1 MDAKSHGM
9 NVVKALK
16 TDLELIGPRQFPFYT
31 ANRRRYL
38 NYIQR
43 TGLLRRFRAF
53 HGNEADTKLRS
64 LVKSIMKGDTSDL
77 PIAFDKVLTWK
88 LPALK
93 KFVNGFLESLNI
105 RQNLTGMQSNA
116 LVKHIRKYKYEK
128 LLGISKEEMPK
139 KAEKEEKAVNQ
150 RLNRKKRSKKVVRW
164 ILRPLLFL
172 KLPLRTPETEL
183 RTSMFQG

>member
-16 TDLELIGPRQFPFYT
+16 TDLELIGPRQFPFLT
-31 ANRRRYL
+31 ANRRKYL

-43 TGLLRRFRAF
+43 TGLLRRFRVF
-53 HGNEADTKLRS
+53 HGNDADTKLRS

-77 PIAFDKVLTWK
+77 PIAFDKVIAWK

-93 KFVNGFLESLNI
+93 KFVNEFLETLNI
-105 RQNLTGMQSNA
+105 RQNLTGMASNA
-116 LVKHIRKYKYEK
+116 LVKHIKRYKYEK

-139 KAEKEEKAVNQ
+139 KDQTEQKVRSMHNNTQ
-150 RLNRKKRSKKVVRW
+150 IRLKK
-164 ILRPLLFL
+164 L
-172 KLPLRTPETEL
+172 KRNKQ
-183 RTSMFQG
+183 TSCYV